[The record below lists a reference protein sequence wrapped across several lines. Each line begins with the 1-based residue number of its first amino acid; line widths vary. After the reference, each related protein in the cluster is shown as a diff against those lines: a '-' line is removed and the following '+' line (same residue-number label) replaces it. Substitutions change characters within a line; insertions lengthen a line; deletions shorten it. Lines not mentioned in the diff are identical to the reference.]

1 MMKEILEA
9 AALIAQSP
17 FALVMVLII
26 SNAVQFIWTKR
37 QLAKSHNELRA
48 AVIECRRDG
57 LTDVGFLRTS
67 MNINFEYR
75 TLLVTALGG
84 RREPPTGLKKIDEH
98 FDSLR
103 RRVHDEE
110 TSRKVRMDRTL
121 ERATTKAEE
130 EGE

>member
-1 MMKEILEA
+1 MKELIEIA
-9 AALIAQSP
+9 SSIAQSQ
-17 FALVMVLII
+17 FALAIILLLANVLL
-26 SNAVQFIWTKR
+26 VLWVK
-37 QLAKSHNELRA
+37 KSLSRTHAELKA
-48 AVIECRRDG
+48 AVLECRRDG

-84 RREPPTGLKKIDEH
+84 RREPPEGLKRIDEH

-110 TSRKVRMDRTL
+110 TSRKMRMDKTL
-121 ERATTKAEE
+121 ERATIRA
-130 EGE
+130 EGEDE